1 MLAEPPKD
9 EGSPLADSREH
20 ETAETA
26 TSLGFVALAIGSLF
40 VIIAAGVFVWSGA
53 TTASARIAASTSNES
68 SLLTAA
74 SIDLVID
81 GGSDV
86 ASTGLL
92 IDAGGLYPGLRLE
105 RCFEVT
111 YFGNATDVPVRLF
124 GRPGEGTGLEA
135 FIDATID
142 VGTGS
147 DNECVDFSRNDTLF
161 DDTLVELWNQHGSFV
176 AGLPLIRLA
185 NDGESTFVRVTVEV
199 VDDNEAQ
206 DLTTAF
212 WLTVEARP

>member
-1 MLAEPPKD
+1 M
-9 EGSPLADSREH
+9 ADLEEH

-26 TSLGFVALAIGSLF
+26 TSLGFIALAIGSLL
-40 VIIAAGVFVWSGA
+40 VIIAAGVFVWSGV
-53 TTASARIAASTSNES
+53 TTASARIATTTSNES

-74 SIDLVID
+74 AIDLVVD
-81 GGSDV
+81 AGSEV

-111 YFGNATDVPVRLF
+111 YFGNAADVPIRLF
-124 GRPGEGTGLEA
+124 GRAGAGTGLEA

-142 VGTGS
+142 VGSGS
-147 DNECVDFSRNDTLF
+147 DNECSDFKGRATLF
-161 DDTLVELWNQHGSFV
+161 DDTLLELWNRHGSFA
-176 AGLPLIRLA
+176 AGLPLISSA
-185 NDGESTFVRVTVEV
+185 SDGESTFVRVTVEV
-199 VDDNEAQ
+199 LDDNQAQ

-212 WLTVEARP
+212 WLTIEARP